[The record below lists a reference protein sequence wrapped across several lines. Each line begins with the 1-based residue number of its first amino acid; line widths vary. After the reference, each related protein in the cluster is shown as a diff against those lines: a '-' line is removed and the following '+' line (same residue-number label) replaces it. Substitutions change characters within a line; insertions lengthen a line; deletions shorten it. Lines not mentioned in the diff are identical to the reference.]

1 MKGGSPGPWLCWL
14 SFGFASVADW
24 PTYLEGP
31 GNQIPSYF
39 NFDCVGLTQ
48 TFQWDLLHLS
58 WENQDNGTLVW
69 WQFEDAWRMQG
80 RVGAERVLWEAET
93 ECPIGVLHLLLLET
107 MSLMDMHEEAAGRV
121 ESVELPS
128 GEYLE
133 ALYGP
138 DSFDQSPVD
147 AAQLCFLREHF
158 QDLLGRVSWYLV
170 ALSRWQVFEVM
181 YRHFALLVSRWRA
194 LKAHCMLGWETK
206 ATSCCS
212 ADNQQ
217 EDPVAWP
224 ELREA
229 MLTFV
234 AGLGPEKSLPAET
247 QLSTLG
253 NLVLGRPSG
262 EFELLKQECPC
273 GVLSASQY
281 LAYASIFQYTRR
293 FEDVAALI
301 QELLVFTPL
310 EHFGDPA
317 DWPVIQM
324 FRIIADVGVGRFI
337 QYDQYSKRKG
347 RFTDL
352 SPEVKAALN
361 PFGSSDEARRF
372 VPFFHRTL
380 T

>member
-1 MKGGSPGPWLCWL
+1 MK
-14 SFGFASVADW
+14 
-24 PTYLEGP
+24 
-31 GNQIPSYF
+31 
-39 NFDCVGLTQ
+39 
-48 TFQWDLLHLS
+48 
-58 WENQDNGTLVW
+58 
-69 WQFEDAWRMQG
+69 R
-80 RVGAERVLWEAET
+80 
-93 ECPIGVLHLLLLET
+93 
-107 MSLMDMHEEAAGRV
+107 
-121 ESVELPS
+121 
-128 GEYLE
+128 
-133 ALYGP
+133 
-138 DSFDQSPVD
+138 
-147 AAQLCFLREHF
+147 LR
-158 QDLLGRVSWYLV
+158 
-170 ALSRWQVFEVM
+170 
-181 YRHFALLVSRWRA
+181 
-194 LKAHCMLGWETK
+194 
-206 ATSCCS
+206 
-212 ADNQQ
+212 
-217 EDPVAWP
+217 
-224 ELREA
+224 
-229 MLTFV
+229 
-234 AGLGPEKSLPAET
+234 
-247 QLSTLG
+247 LSTLG